1 MELKE
6 KVSEMIAELK
16 EAERLLNLYDPSELD
31 EDYIRNLDEAYDLI
45 TDVIK

>member
-6 KVSEMIAELK
+6 KISEMIAEL
-16 EAERLLNLYDPSELD
+16 ENAERLLNLYDPSELD

-45 TDVIK
+45 TDVTK